1 MNLAIKDIRHNLMR
15 FLLTAFGV
23 GLLIATTI
31 GMLGMYRG
39 IVFEAVILM
48 DDMNADLWVVEGGRV
63 GPFAE
68 SSAIP
73 VNLDMRVE
81 GVPGVALARRF
92 IAYNQQFQFEDRYV
106 RLAVTALDFPKDN
119 GNWIPLIA
127 GRTILAPHYEAV
139 ADISAGFNIGDKLRF
154 NRDLYTVVGLMKHQ
168 VDMAGD
174 PLFFVTIQDA
184 QTINRM
190 LPSEAVLLN
199 RASRGQSR
207 MGLGN
212 TPSVGA
218 VLVTI
223 QSGINANIVREKI
236 ARWGD
241 VNVLSNEEQHL
252 LLLDGRLGRLRIQ
265 IMAFATMTLLI
276 CCAVIALTIYTMTLE
291 KTPQIALLKL
301 IGARDRVIVSMIVT
315 QSVLIGLLGLV
326 IGIFIAL
333 NLFPHFPRI
342 VLITFV
348 DVVSVALALIILS
361 IFASWF
367 SIQKALNVRA
377 QAILS

>member
-1 MNLAIKDIRHNLMR
+1 
-15 FLLTAFGV
+15 
-23 GLLIATTI
+23 
-31 GMLGMYRG
+31 
-39 IVFEAVILM
+39 
-48 DDMNADLWVVEGGRV
+48 
-63 GPFAE
+63 
-68 SSAIP
+68 
-73 VNLDMRVE
+73 
-81 GVPGVALARRF
+81 
-92 IAYNQQFQFEDRYV
+92 
-106 RLAVTALDFPKDN
+106 
-119 GNWIPLIA
+119 
-127 GRTILAPHYEAV
+127 
-139 ADISAGFNIGDKLRF
+139 
-154 NRDLYTVVGLMKHQ
+154 MKHQ